1 VGAQFTCWA
10 DATAGTYTVPGA
22 VLAAIPPTYSSS
34 GVAEGGLTVE
44 QIFPS
49 SSFTAPGVDY
59 TYTQIVDAILIGQ
72 VAFQ

>member
-1 VGAQFTCWA
+1 M
-10 DATAGTYTVPGA
+10 
-22 VLAAIPPTYSSS
+22 AAIPPTYSSS